1 MKTNGEWGPVVWGG
15 GPGGASRECLRF
27 LGFHT
32 KQSFMKYGIGESG
45 FLGCTPDSR
54 APNHRGPETNHFC
67 PLKEPQHGG
76 SLFPMQ
82 PMQRPSFAMGE
93 VPGMRPWAQS
103 HPGGLHIEAE
113 GPRIASGMAGLL
125 IFLENADVETVLCC
139 AFF

>member
-1 MKTNGEWGPVVWGG
+1 MGPGGLGG
-15 GPGGASRECLRF
+15 GPGWCFKRMFEIPGISHKTIIYEIRDWGIWILR
-27 LGFHT
+27 
-32 KQSFMKYGIGESG
+32 
-45 FLGCTPDSR
+45 CTPDSR